1 LSEAL
6 APKPQPY
13 TKEWYD
19 EEMRLMEEVEEQRIL
34 ELQAERREAEDW
46 GLGWDET
53 SSELIS
59 YRSFTRR
66 DYRRT

>member
-19 EEMRLMEEVEEQRIL
+19 EEMRLMEERG
-34 ELQAERREAEDW
+34 EAEDL